1 MISVKSELT
10 EQFRD
15 PSVEWRGKPFWS
27 WNGWLEEDELLR
39 QIQIMRKM
47 GFGGFFMHSR
57 TGLAT
62 EYLSDEWFRLI
73 NNCADEAEKLGME
86 AWLYDE
92 DRWPSGTAGGL
103 VTKNPQ
109 YRARSLCM
117 QILPA
122 DHFHWNT
129 ELLAAFICHLNGFN
143 YRDCKRLT
151 PETPPSE
158 DQDQMVLSFTVQEEP
173 TSTFYNGY
181 TYLDTLNPEATAHY
195 IELTHE
201 RYRRQCSGRLGK
213 SIKGVFTDEP
223 HRGAVMNNIRGSQ
236 NGTLWKTPWTAA
248 LPDEFAKR
256 FQYDLVDRLPELFLL
271 PDGKEVSPA
280 KWHYME
286 LLQAMFL
293 DHFARPIYDWC
304 ERNHLYLTGHVLH
317 EDSLSAQAA
326 MQGSLMRF
334 YEVMHYPGVDVLSEG
349 NRNYW
354 LVKQLTSVARQLGQ
368 KWLLSE
374 LYGCTGWQMS
384 FEAHKA
390 VGDWQ
395 TLFGINLRCHHL
407 SWYTMA
413 GEAKR
418 DYPASILH
426 QSAWWPEYN
435 FVETYFARLGL
446 LLNQGEPCC
455 DLLVINPIESV
466 WCRIHAGWADGLSAA
481 DPNIEEIERSYRDL
495 FIWLSGAHIDFDYAD
510 EEMFGRLASVIG
522 NANSRPILQVGQA
535 RYRAVLIGKMT
546 TIRSSTLKRLENF
559 RSQGGTVIFAG
570 VPPAYVDAVASA
582 DASVLAENSIA
593 VTLTEDAVI
602 GACKSSIHL
611 PIEVVDENSGASVR
625 DISCQLRA
633 DDDHTYLIAMN
644 MSRERSYSGVKI
656 GLPVGGSVAEWDCRT
671 GERYLVDAARR
682 NGRLEWKADFAPS
695 GERAYVISERAEVI
709 STRPKYQKESLVAVE
724 GPFHYRLA
732 EPNVCVLD
740 FARCSINGGEWQPRT
755 EILKVD
761 RSVRA
766 QFGIPQRSG
775 HMVQPWYRLKFE
787 PAPSVLGRVAL
798 EFDFK
803 CEVIPEGPLFLV
815 MEQPRQF
822 AVTINGHPIS
832 TDQQTGWW
840 VDIALQ
846 KIELSADRLMRGA
859 NTIRL
864 ETDYRD
870 TTGIEAIYLLGQF
883 GVATGGGTVTLGKMP
898 DALKIGDLTGQGLS
912 FYGSSVI
919 YEATIP
925 IRPSADQR
933 LILSVP
939 KFEGACINVRS
950 GKGSRIIAFP
960 PYEADVTD
968 LLEPGKPLEIEV
980 VLTRRNTFG
989 PLHQVPMRA
998 PAYGPES
1005 WRTQGESFSDDYMLY
1020 PAGLLEPP
1028 ILYGAEIQR

>member
-1 MISVKSELT
+1 MKADLT
-10 EQFRD
+10 KLFRD
-15 PSVEWRGKPFWS
+15 PNEEWRGKPFWS
-27 WNGWLEEDELLR
+27 WNGWLEEGELLR
-39 QIQIMRKM
+39 QIQVMHEM

-73 NNCADEAEKLGME
+73 NVCADEAERRGME

-109 YRARSLCM
+109 YRARSLCL

-122 DHFHWNT
+122 DRFQWNSQI
-129 ELLAAFICHLNGFN
+129 LAAFACRLNGLS
-143 YRDCKRLT
+143 YRECKRLT
-151 PETPPSE
+151 PESPPSE
-158 DQDQMVLSFTVQEEP
+158 YRDKTVLSFTIQEEP
-173 TSTFYNGY
+173 ASTFYNGY
-181 TYLDTLNPEATAHY
+181 TYVDTLNPEATACY
-195 IELTHE
+195 LELTHE
-201 RYRRQCSGRLGK
+201 RYRRQCGDRLGK
-213 SIKGVFTDEP
+213 SIKGIFTDEP

-236 NGTLWKTPWTAA
+236 NGTLWKTPWTTA

-256 FQYDLVDRLPELFLL
+256 FQYDLMDRLPELFLL
-271 PDGKEVSPA
+271 PDGKEVSPV

-286 LLQAMFL
+286 LLQVMFL

-304 ERNHLYLTGHVLH
+304 ERNRLYLTGHVLH

-395 TLFGINLRCHHL
+395 ALFGINLRCHHL

-426 QSAWWPEYN
+426 QSAWWPYYN

-466 WCRIHAGWADGLSAA
+466 WCRIRAGWADGLSAA
-481 DPNIEEIERSYRDL
+481 DPQIVEIEQAYRDL
-495 FIWLSGAHIDFDYAD
+495 FLWLSGSHIDFDYAD
-510 EEMFGRLASVIG
+510 EEMFGRLSSVTG
-522 NANSRPILQVGQA
+522 DENGAPVLQVGQA
-535 RYRAVLIGKMT
+535 RYRVVLIGKMT
-546 TIRSSTLKRLENF
+546 TIRSSTLKRLETF
-559 RSQGGTVIFAG
+559 RSHGGTVIFAG
-570 VPPAYVDAVASA
+570 DPPAYVDAVAST
-582 DASVLAENSIA
+582 DASALAKKSMNVA
-593 VTLTEDAVI
+593 LAEDAVT
-602 GACKSSIHL
+602 GACKASIRL
-611 PIEVVDENSGASVR
+611 PIEVDDENSGASVR
-625 DISCQLRA
+625 DIFCQLRT
-633 DDDHTYLIAMN
+633 DGEHTYLVAMN
-644 MSRERSYSGVKI
+644 MSREKSYTGVKI
-656 GLPVGGSVAEWDCRT
+656 GLPIAGSVEEWDCRT
-671 GERYLVDAARR
+671 GERYRVDATRR
-682 NGRLEWKADFAPS
+682 NGRLEWSADFAPT
-695 GERAYVISERAEVI
+695 GERVYLISERAEAFP
-709 STRPKYQKESLVAVE
+709 SRPRYHEVSRVAVK
-724 GPFHYRLA
+724 GPFHYRLT

-740 FARCSINGGEWQPRT
+740 FARCSINGGEWQRKA
-755 EILKVD
+755 EILRVD
-761 RSVRA
+761 RVVRN
-766 QFGIPQRSG
+766 QFGILQRSG
-775 HMVQPWYRLKFE
+775 QMVQPWFRLKFE
-787 PAPSVLGRVAL
+787 PAPAVLGRVAL
-798 EFDFK
+798 EFDFN
-803 CEVIPEGPLFLV
+803 CEAIPKGPLFLV
-815 MEQPRQF
+815 MERLQQF
-822 AVTINGHPIS
+822 TVALNGHPIS
-832 TDQQTGWW
+832 TDQRPGWW
-840 VDIALQ
+840 VDIAFQ
-846 KIELSADRLMRGA
+846 KIEIPADRLMKGA

-864 ETDYRD
+864 ETDYHD
-870 TTGIEAIYLLGQF
+870 TTDIEAVYLLGQF
-883 GVATGGGTVTLGKMP
+883 GVTTGGSTVALGVMP
-898 DALKIGDLTGQGLS
+898 GALQVGDLTGQGLP

-919 YEATIP
+919 YEVP
-925 IRPSADQR
+925 ISVMPNVGQR

-939 KFEGACINVRS
+939 KFEAACLNVRS
-950 GKGSRIIAFP
+950 GKESRIIAFP
-960 PYEADVTD
+960 PYETDVTD

-989 PLHQVPMRA
+989 PLHQVPLKA
-998 PAYGPES
+998 PAYGPDN
-1005 WRTQGESFSDDYMLY
+1005 WHTQGEGFSDSYMLY
-1020 PAGLLEPP
+1020 PAGILEPP
-1028 ILYGAEIQR
+1028 VLYMVDIQ